1 MIGILLIFL
10 LASPPSS
17 YAEDRC
23 IEVSKLA
30 VECYR
35 EKSRGVADRCR
46 TLMTNRKE
54 FRNLYDKACAYGCM
68 SESLYE
74 ANMMAEVIKKECRES
89 NALKEDAEGLK

>member
-10 LASPPSS
+10 LVSSPPS
-17 YAEDRC
+17 YTEDRC
-23 IEVSKLA
+23 IEVSRLA

-35 EKSRGVADRCR
+35 EKSRGVANRCR

-54 FRNLYDKACAYGCM
+54 FKNLYDKACAYGCM

-74 ANMMAEVIKKECRES
+74 ANMMAEVIKKECRKS
-89 NALKEDAEGLK
+89 NALKGEAEGLK

>member
-10 LASPPSS
+10 LVSSPPS
-17 YAEDRC
+17 YPEDRC

-30 VECYR
+30 VECFR
-35 EKSRGVADRCR
+35 DKSKGVANRCR
-46 TLMTNRKE
+46 TLMTNKKE

-74 ANMMAEVIKKECRES
+74 ANMMAEVIKKECRKDK
-89 NALKEDAEGLK
+89 ALKGNPEGLK